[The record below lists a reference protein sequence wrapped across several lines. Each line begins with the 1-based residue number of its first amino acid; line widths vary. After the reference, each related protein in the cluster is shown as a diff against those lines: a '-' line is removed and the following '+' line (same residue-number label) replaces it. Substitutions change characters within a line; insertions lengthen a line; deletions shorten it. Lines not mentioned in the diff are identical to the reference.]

1 MRTDQLFADEAAEA
15 KFHVGAQALVGERAH
30 RQPMEHLALD
40 RTALEHLPLVGVEA
54 FEPRDQ
60 QRLDRRR
67 HRNRPALA
75 RQRDHLLQEQRIALA
90 GRDHARGGVGVEP
103 AAELLEQQLAV
114 VGIERLEQH
123 GGRVELAPAPRRP
136 VLEQLRASR
145 TDTSIGTPR
154 DRSTT

>member
-15 KFHVGAQALVGERAH
+15 KFHVGAQALVGECAH

-40 RTALEHLPLVGVEA
+40 RTALERLPLVGVEA

-75 RQRDHLLQEQRIALA
+75 RQRDRPPGTADCP
-90 GRDHARGGVGVEP
+90 RWPRSRARWRRGVAPV
-103 AAELLEQQLAV
+103 LEQQLAV

-123 GGRVELAPAPRRP
+123 GGRVELAPAPGRP

-145 TDTSIGTPR
+145 TEH
-154 DRSTT
+154 